1 MTLKVLIV
9 CHAACGKK
17 RRSQGLSTTPPL
29 EEGQQGNPLYEVS
42 AGYLALALTFLSGF
56 TLIRKLYF

>member
-1 MTLKVLIV
+1 MTLKVLTV
-9 CHAACGKK
+9 CTLHVEKK
-17 RRSQGLSTTPPL
+17 RRSQCLSATQPL

-56 TLIRKLYF
+56 TLI